1 MTVHSIFQHIQLFDL
16 TDKLDIHYSNQNCYR
31 QMVKIE
37 KNAVILQFIDD
48 SSHIFIKNII
58 CPNNDIYI
66 LIKVFLKFHKKAI

>member
-1 MTVHSIFQHIQLFDL
+1 MMTVHSIFQHIQLFDL

-48 SSHIFIKNII
+48 
-58 CPNNDIYI
+58 
-66 LIKVFLKFHKKAI
+66 